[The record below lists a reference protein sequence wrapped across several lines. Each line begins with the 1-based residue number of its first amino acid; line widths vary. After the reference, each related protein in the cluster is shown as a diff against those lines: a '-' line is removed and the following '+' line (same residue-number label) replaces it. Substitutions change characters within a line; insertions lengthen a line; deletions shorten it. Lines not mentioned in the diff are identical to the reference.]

1 MDYSTPNGYTQQ
13 DWINAGIYA
22 KFKLNKV
29 KSENEEFKAAFP
41 GTGWVVNKD
50 LQSINC
56 PASLV
61 DCPNVFGRCKF
72 MTKQACLEQSGD
84 FKEQGQG
91 KKPYLEWR
99 EPGTEQGG
107 SEGKC
112 VFGNFALRNWCENPP
127 SRRAGQKVR
136 GVTDVPPFKYDQEQG
151 QCLMT
156 KDYCKYMGVDF
167 KDGVPPDCKVSEA
180 QKWLEKFTGKTLFR
194 GIKRGLFTKFIE
206 DIAITGIEG
215 PFGYYELYKGISSGK
230 FRDDLGLGPLPDPSD
245 SNTKNGDVKENFEM
259 KKTVD
264 ETILSDIQREITKNI
279 TKNKGNT
286 QNITKDPPIV
296 SGIIDDLYISEKKLL
311 INNFAGNGI
320 NLYQLYWKPGINGP
334 SMGFIASEII
344 QVFPQLIRKIKGTDH
359 IIILPELTKENNSIR
374 RMYYCYL
381 NNEWFSGFIGNGMLL
396 DILMRKNN
404 NEKISS
410 TGNKD

>member
-1 MDYSTPNGYTQQ
+1 MDYSTPNGYTTQ

-56 PASLV
+56 PASLT

-72 MTKQACLEQSGD
+72 LTKQACLEQSGD
-84 FKEQGQG
+84 FKDQGQG

-107 SEGKC
+107 SDGKC

-136 GVTDVPPFKYDQEQG
+136 GVTDVPPFQYDQEQG
-151 QCLMT
+151 QCMMT
-156 KDYCKYMGVDF
+156 KDYCKYMGEDF
-167 KDGVPPDCKVSEA
+167 KDSVPPDCKISEA
-180 QKWLEKFTGKTLFR
+180 QKWIEKFSGKTLFR
-194 GIKRGLFTKFIE
+194 GVKRGLFTKFIE

-230 FRDDLGLGPLPDPSD
+230 FRDDLGLGPLPDSD
-245 SNTKNGDVKENFEM
+245 DNSSGDSENNNGEGVNGNIKENFEM

-264 ETILSDIQREITKNI
+264 ETILSDIKREI
-279 TKNKGNT
+279 NKEPNNP
-286 QNITKDPPIV
+286 QKDSRNPPIV
-296 SGIIDDLYISEKKLL
+296 SGIIDDAYITEKKLL
-311 INNFAGNGI
+311 IKNFAGNGI
-320 NLYQLYWKPGINGP
+320 NLYHLYWKPGVDGP
-334 SMGFIASEII
+334 VMGFIGSEI
-344 QVFPQLIRKIKGTDH
+344 QKVFPQLIRKIKRGDGWIDH
-359 IIILPELTKENNSIR
+359 IIILPELTKENNNIK

-381 NNEWFSGFIGNGMLL
+381 NNEWFSGFVGNSMLL
-396 DILMRKNN
+396 DILIRK
-404 NEKISS
+404 K
-410 TGNKD
+410 